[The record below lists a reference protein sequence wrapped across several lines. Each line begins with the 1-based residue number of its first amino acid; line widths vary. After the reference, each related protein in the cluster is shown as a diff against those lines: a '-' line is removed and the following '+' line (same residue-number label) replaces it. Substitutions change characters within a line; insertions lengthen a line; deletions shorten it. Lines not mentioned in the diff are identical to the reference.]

1 MTIINKTK
9 IDWCTHVWNPVWGCK
24 NKCEYCYARK
34 IAYRFADNIVK
45 KEYKFKFDEDYIDK
59 NQNPGIMCCFYEQVK
74 RLKNFEPTWLESNY
88 QKSFPKKPAIIFV
101 NSMSDPAYWEQSWYE
116 KIVKKIAKNMQHTFI
131 ILTKQPEVYKK
142 YTFPHNVVL
151 GVTINTYE
159 DWNQKVIAIQKMQ
172 DCKNK
177 LLISIEPIQNTFSKR
192 FTEMLSEKFDWIIV
206 GPETG
211 NRIDKYICTPE
222 MLDPFF
228 DLNIPVF
235 MKNACAK
242 ITDKPLRQEWPER
255 GYDE

>member
-1 MTIINKTK
+1 MNIINKTK

-45 KEYKFKFDEDYIDK
+45 KEYKFKFNEDYIDK
-59 NQNPGIMCCFYEQVK
+59 NQNPGIMCYFYEQVK
-74 RLKNFEPTWLESNY
+74 RLKNFEPTWIESNY
-88 QKSFPKKPAIIFV
+88 QRSFPKKPAIIFV
-101 NSMSDPAYWEQSWYE
+101 NSMSDPAYWEKSWYE
-116 KIVKKIAKNMQHTFI
+116 KIVKKIAENMQHTFC
-131 ILTKQPEVYKK
+131 ILTKSPKIYEKWN
-142 YTFPHNVVL
+142 FPHNTWL
-151 GVTINTYE
+151 GVTATNKIEVMTAIGYKIIN
-159 DWNQKVIAIQKMQ
+159 NFN
-172 DCKNK
+172 NK
-177 LLISIEPIQNTFSKR
+177 YFISIEPIQ
-192 FTEMLSEKFDWIIV
+192 EKILIGYFQKNINKSIDWVIV